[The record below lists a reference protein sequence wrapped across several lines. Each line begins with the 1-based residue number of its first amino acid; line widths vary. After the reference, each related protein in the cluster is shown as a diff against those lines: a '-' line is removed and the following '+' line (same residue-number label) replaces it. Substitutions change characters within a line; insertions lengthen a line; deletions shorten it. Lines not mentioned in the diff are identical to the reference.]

1 MALFKILRGPSSE
14 LNKLEIH
21 DGWCYFTP
29 DTGLFYIDYNGERI
43 PLNAAGSSSLDGAV
57 LEHETLN
64 DSKVEIPSSALLS
77 KVADALNDRINAIE
91 AGGGSGGN
99 SDSSESIIDQN
110 SKLAF
115 KFWYGSSAEY
125 EAIEDKDEQTI
136 YMLNDLSDEGISAGK
151 IIYDNSLSGLEAE
164 TVQDAI
170 DILVEDKQ
178 DKVVGQMGQ
187 IVGFDENGALIAQ
200 PAPVNGVQ
208 SDWNTEDEEDLAYIK
223 NKPSIATDE
232 EILELFFETDMLP
245 VVTDTDGSVLTDE
258 NNNILL
264 W

>member
-1 MALFKILRGPSSE
+1 MALFKILRGPSSG
-14 LNKLEIH
+14 LDALPLK
-21 DGWCYFTP
+21 DGYCYFAA
-29 DTGLFYIDYNGERI
+29 DTGLFYIDYEKDGVLNRI
-43 PLNAAGSSSLDGAV
+43 PLNAGNASTLAGAT
-57 LEHETLN
+57 LEHDILRDSET
-64 DSKVEIPSSALLS
+64 EIPSSALLT
-77 KVADALNDRINAIE
+77 KIYDALSEQIA
-91 AGGGSGGN
+91 AGGGGSGG
-99 SDSSESIIDQN
+99 SGETIIDQN

-136 YMLNDLSDEGISAGK
+136 YMLNDLTDGGISAGK

-232 EILELFFETDMLP
+232 EILDLFFETDMLP
-245 VVTDTDGSVLTDE
+245 VVTDADGSVLTDE

>member
-1 MALFKILRGPSSE
+1 MALFKILRGPSSN
-14 LNKLEIH
+14 LKDLPLK
-21 DGWCYFTP
+21 DGYCYFTP
-29 DTGLFYIDYNGERI
+29 DTGLFYIDYEKDGVIERI
-43 PLNAAGSSSLDGAV
+43 PLNAGDASTLAGATLQHDI
-57 LEHETLN
+57 LN
-64 DSKVEIPSSALLS
+64 DSETEIPSSALLT
-77 KVADALNDRINAIE
+77 KIVDALSEQIA
-91 AGGGSGGN
+91 AGGSGGTG
-99 SDSSESIIDQN
+99 ESIIDQN

>member
-43 PLNAAGSSSLDGAV
+43 PLNAAGSSSLDGAT
-57 LEHETLN
+57 LKHETLN
-64 DSKVEIPSSALLS
+64 DSEVEIPSSALLT
-77 KVADALNDRINAIE
+77 KVIDAVNNRINGIE
-91 AGGGSGGN
+91 AGVGH

-136 YMLNDLSDEGISAGK
+136 YMLNDLTDEGILAGK
-151 IIYDNSLSGLEAE
+151 IIYDNSLNGFEAE

-170 DILVEDKQ
+170 DILVENKQ

-187 IVGFDENGALIAQ
+187 IVGFDENGNMVAQDGIDFKAEDAL
-200 PAPVNGVQ
+200 
-208 SDWNTEDEEDLAYIK
+208 DLVIEMGFVDPIIS
-223 NKPSIATDE
+223 NE
-232 EILELFFETDMLP
+232 GMLY
-245 VVTDTDGSVLTDE
+245 TDTSGKLYVL
-258 NNNILL
+258 
-264 W
+264 